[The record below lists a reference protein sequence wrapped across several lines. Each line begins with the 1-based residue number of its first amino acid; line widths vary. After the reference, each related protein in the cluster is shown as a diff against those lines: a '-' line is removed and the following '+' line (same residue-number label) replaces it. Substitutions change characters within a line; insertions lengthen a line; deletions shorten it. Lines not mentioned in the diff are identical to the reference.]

1 VYLGFEAFMQH
12 RASVHY
18 RIQLG
23 ASQDIHDW
31 QGKYLLEREALCLN
45 DAFINAIDFLGK

>member
-1 VYLGFEAFMQH
+1 MQH

-31 QGKYLLEREALCLN
+31 QGKYLLELEALCLMMLLLMQL
-45 DAFINAIDFLGK
+45 FS